1 MGDCPILSPALIGR
15 ENMDNNN
22 YINIQGWMIN
32 ELHLKGNELLVYA
45 LIYGFSQDEESK
57 FEGSISYITE
67 WLSSSRQTVIN
78 TLKSLEEQ
86 NLIIKYQETKNNIT
100 FNKYGV
106 VKKFDHQSKMEEG
119 SQKTL
124 QGVVK
129 NFDPI
134 IIYNNNINKKEKEIY
149 KEKKKVVSRAVKQMT
164 IPAKQEVIDYCKSLS
179 LDGEKIFNYY
189 DVADWHDASGKP
201 VLNWK
206 QKIRAVWDKPENKV
220 KIALDK
226 STVGETEEDKEIIKD
241 NIFIKNTMILARIKT
256 GSLVLVNIMNE
267 LMRLANKEE
276 TAKKI
281 LETMR
286 ESELTDVQVE
296 YIRKYLTSKIIKV

>member
-15 ENMDNNN
+15 EIMSIQDGYSICFNEWALDSDIKNELGLLLIISSLSAEQSYCFAKNSYLAELFNIDEVSISRKIKKLEEKGYIEIEYDKRGCEVLDRKIRLTKISIDDLQKNQSTINKNVKDNNI
-22 YINIQGWMIN
+22 IN
-32 ELHLKGNELLVYA
+32 
-45 LIYGFSQDEESK
+45 
-57 FEGSISYITE
+57 
-67 WLSSSRQTVIN
+67 
-78 TLKSLEEQ
+78 
-86 NLIIKYQETKNNIT
+86 KNN
-100 FNKYGV
+100 N
-106 VKKFDHQSKMEEG
+106 
-119 SQKTL
+119 
-124 QGVVK
+124 
-129 NFDPI
+129 
-134 IIYNNNINKKEKEIY
+134 KEIY

-164 IPAKQEVIDYCKSLS
+164 IPEKQEVIDYCKSLN

-220 KIALDK
+220 KTVLNET
-226 STVGETEEDKEIIKD
+226 TVGETEEDKEIIKD
-241 NIFIKNTMILARIKT
+241 NIFIKNTTILARIKT

-296 YIRKYLTSKIIKV
+296 YIRKYLTSKITKV

>member
-15 ENMDNNN
+15 EIMSIQDGYSICFNEWALDSDIKNELGLLLIISSLSAEQGYCFAKNSYLAELFNIDEVSISRKIKKLEEKGYIEIEYDKRGCEVLDRKIRLTKISIDDLQKNQSTINKNVKDNN
-22 YINIQGWMIN
+22 
-32 ELHLKGNELLVYA
+32 
-45 LIYGFSQDEESK
+45 
-57 FEGSISYITE
+57 
-67 WLSSSRQTVIN
+67 
-78 TLKSLEEQ
+78 
-86 NLIIKYQETKNNIT
+86 II
-100 FNKYGV
+100 
-106 VKKFDHQSKMEEG
+106 
-119 SQKTL
+119 
-124 QGVVK
+124 
-129 NFDPI
+129 
-134 IIYNNNINKKEKEIY
+134 NNNNKEIY

-164 IPAKQEVIDYCKSLS
+164 IPAKQEVIDYCKSLN

-226 STVGETEEDKEIIKD
+226 PTVGEMEEDKEIIKD
-241 NIFIKNTMILARIKT
+241 NIFIKNTTILARIKT

-296 YIRKYLTSKIIKV
+296 YIRKYLTSKITKVK

>member
-1 MGDCPILSPALIGR
+1 MCFTI
-15 ENMDNNN
+15 
-22 YINIQGWMIN
+22 
-32 ELHLKGNELLVYA
+32 
-45 LIYGFSQDEESK
+45 
-57 FEGSISYITE
+57 
-67 WLSSSRQTVIN
+67 
-78 TLKSLEEQ
+78 
-86 NLIIKYQETKNNIT
+86 
-100 FNKYGV
+100 
-106 VKKFDHQSKMEEG
+106 KKFDVGFTQVSNIILTDNEISLKAKGLYAYLFSKPDDWEFHISAMEKELKEKRDAIL
-119 SQKTL
+119 STVNELIEHNYITRKQKNDGKFGGILYEFVLPHTE
-124 QGVVK
+124 
-129 NFDPI
+129 NPHTENPYTDNPDTNN
-134 IIYNNNINKKEKEIY
+134 IYNNNKYNNIY
-149 KEKKKVVSRAVKQMT
+149 NSDLTGSQKILPPQKKKVVSRAVKQMT
-164 IPAKQEVIDYCKSLS
+164 IPAKQEVIDYCKSLN

-220 KIALDK
+220 KIVLDK
-226 STVGETEEDKEIIKD
+226 PTVGKTEEDKEIIKD
-241 NIFIKNTMILARIKT
+241 NIFIKNTTILARIKT

-296 YIRKYLTSKIIKV
+296 YIRKYLTSKITKV

>member
-1 MGDCPILSPALIGR
+1 MR
-15 ENMDNNN
+15 EMNN
-22 YINIQGWMIN
+22 Y
-32 ELHLKGNELLVYA
+32 
-45 LIYGFSQDEESK
+45 
-57 FEGSISYITE
+57 T
-67 WLSSSRQTVIN
+67 T
-78 TLKSLEEQ
+78 
-86 NLIIKYQETKNNIT
+86 NNIT
-100 FNKYGV
+100 FNKFSV
-106 VKKFDHQSKMEEG
+106 VKNFDHP
-119 SQKTL
+119 SQNIG

-129 NFDPI
+129 NLDPI
-134 IIYNNNINKKEKEIY
+134 IINNNNIINKKEKEIY

-164 IPAKQEVIDYCKSLS
+164 IPAKQEVLDYCKSLN

-220 KIALDK
+220 K
-226 STVGETEEDKEIIKD
+226 TVLNEFTAEETEEDKETIKD
-241 NIFIKNTMILARIKT
+241 NIFVHNTTILARIKT

-267 LMRLANKEE
+267 LMKLASKEE

-281 LETMR
+281 LDTMR

-296 YIRKYLTSKIIKV
+296 YIRKYLTSKITKV